1 MNTLQAAQRA
11 LKNKPR
17 PRTEEEKVRIAF
29 QEGALAGSLIRKD
42 KKIASVMYGL
52 LVEMGVRSGPFDFKQ
67 LRENLMK
74 EIRSEMY

>member
-1 MNTLQAAQRA
+1 
-11 LKNKPR
+11 
-17 PRTEEEKVRIAF
+17 
-29 QEGALAGSLIRKD
+29 
-42 KKIASVMYGL
+42 MYGL